1 MTTLGSI
8 LLLLA
13 YSMQA
18 QSALP
23 DALAAGRFAQ
33 ALEIAGSLLKTQ
45 PNDPRLLTARGLALA
60 GLGRHKDAVASFD
73 RALQV
78 APNFMPALKAAA
90 QTCYTRHDARAAS
103 YLARLL
109 RLDPGDQTAHG
120 MAGALAFEA
129 GDCALAVKHFQSA
142 KGECERNE
150 LASSQ
155 FGQCLIK
162 LGRPGEAA
170 SVFRNL
176 IANNPA
182 TGNGRYNLAVAQL
195 LDSKPA
201 EAIETLQPITA
212 GDPADAAALNLLASA
227 QAANHNLDEAL
238 ASLRRAAVL
247 APLED
252 VNYLDLAILYFQHDR
267 FQTALEILGAG
278 LRNVPRSARLLMMRG
293 AVHAQLAQ
301 FDKASDDF
309 QNADRIEPDRG
320 YGSVG
325 LSVLLNETNQLTE
338 ARTVLRERLKGAPS
352 DAMLNYLLADSLL
365 REGAGFEEAEK
376 ALLRSVK
383 SKPNFAS
390 AHAAL
395 GKLYS
400 KSARIDEAI
409 AELRLALKYNPAEK
423 SALNQLFLL
432 LMRTGREQEAQAI
445 GARLGDQLSSPAL
458 RLPSADRR

>member
-60 GLGRHKDAVASFD
+60 GLGRHKDAVASFE
-73 RALQV
+73 RALRV

-338 ARTVLRERLKGAPS
+338 ARTVLRE
-352 DAMLNYLLADSLL
+352 
-365 REGAGFEEAEK
+365 GAGFEEAEK

-445 GARLGDQLSSPAL
+445 GARLRDQLSSPAL